1 MIFFKIL
8 GLPLPMTKKPPYK
21 FLKGKNYYILE
32 YNFLTILFQ
41 KNFIRAIDVKEEIF
55 YLTFVPPS
63 KANRVKINARAFT
76 KSGKRYIVPKDIST
90 KINKAIWELRLQ
102 NEERGI
108 FFDKP
113 VEVYIT
119 FILPN
124 RRRRD
129 LDNIMKTL
137 GDCLTYANIIK
148 DDDLIY
154 KQTLEKF
161 HIKGKEGVVIRI
173 KPLNRRKTPNI
184 EKLEEFKRKLNGF

>member
-1 MIFFKIL
+1 M
-8 GLPLPMTKKPPYK
+8 
-21 FLKGKNYYILE
+21 
-32 YNFLTILFQ
+32 
-41 KNFIRAIDVKEEIF
+41 KEEIF

-63 KANRVKINARAFT
+63 KANRVKINVRAFT

-90 KINKAIWELRLQ
+90 KINKAIWELHLQ
-102 NEERGI
+102 NEKKGV

-113 VEVYIT
+113 VEVFIT

-148 DDDLIY
+148 DDNLIY

-173 KPLNRRKTPNI
+173 KPLNRRKIPDI